1 MSTPPVQWYPGHIA
15 KAERKLTDQ
24 LKKVDVILE
33 VRDARIPF
41 ATHHPNVSKWIGVK
55 GRVLVMNRMD
65 MIPDEVRSQWFDWL
79 KEHDVAPQ
87 FTDGQSGR
95 GIKELAGAIK
105 QAGIAINRRR
115 RDRGMLP
122 RPIRCVMI
130 GFPNVGKSALIN
142 RLIGK
147 RVVESAR
154 KAGVTRSLRW
164 VRISDEVEL
173 LDAPGVLPNKLE
185 DQASAIKLAICD
197 DIGQAAYDHQRVGA
211 ALVDLIKDLNQEKA
225 LTNHYKI
232 NATDI
237 TGESFLEALGELK
250 YQGDKERAANLILND
265 FRIGK
270 LGSIAL
276 ELPPDPLAEGLS
288 VPNSEGAGLDT
299 LAQGSEEF
307 EDWEDLDDDL
317 EDEES

>member
-1 MSTPPVQWYPGHIA
+1 
-15 KAERKLTDQ
+15 
-24 LKKVDVILE
+24 
-33 VRDARIPF
+33 
-41 ATHHPNVSKWIGVK
+41 
-55 GRVLVMNRMD
+55 
-65 MIPDEVRSQWFDWL
+65 MIPDGARSLWFDWL
-79 KEHDVAPQ
+79 KEHDGIPQ
-87 FTDGQSGR
+87 FTDGHSGR

-105 QAGIAINRRR
+105 QAGIAVNRRR

-185 DQASAIKLAICD
+185 DQASAVKLAICD
-197 DIGQAAYDHQRVGA
+197 DIGQAAYDHQRVGS
-211 ALVDLIKDLNQEKA
+211 ALVDLLKKLNQERI
-225 LTNHYKI
+225 LTNQYNI
-232 NATDI
+232 NATEI
-237 TGESFLEALGELK
+237 TGESFLEALGALK

-276 ELPPDPLAEGLS
+276 ERPPEALPELEVLPNEELMIEDSIEKESDSSIEELS
-288 VPNSEGAGLDT
+288 ESEL
-299 LAQGSEEF
+299 
-307 EDWEDLDDDL
+307 L
-317 EDEES
+317 EI

>member
-33 VRDARIPF
+33 VRDARIPL

-65 MIPDEVRSQWFDWL
+65 MIPDEVRSQWFDWM

-87 FTDGQSGR
+87 FTDGHSGR

-185 DQASAIKLAICD
+185 DQASAVKLAMCD
-197 DIGQAAYDHQRVGA
+197 DIGQAAYDHQRVGS
-211 ALVDLIKDLNQEKA
+211 ALVDLIKNLNQEKK
-225 LTNHYKI
+225 LTDHYKI
-232 NATDI
+232 NATEI
-237 TGESFLEALGELK
+237 TGESFLEALGDLK

-270 LGSIAL
+270 LGAIAL
-276 ELPPDPLAEGLS
+276 ELPPEGPVES
-288 VPNSEGAGLDT
+288 PPAPNSGGAGLGDFGT
-299 LAQGSEEF
+299 GSEEL
-307 EDWEDLDDDL
+307 EDLDDLD
-317 EDEES
+317 DEES

>member
-15 KAERKLTDQ
+15 KAERLLTNQ

-33 VRDARIPF
+33 VRDSRIPM
-41 ATHHPNVSKWIGVK
+41 ATHHPNVNHWIGTK

-65 MIPDEVRSQWFDWL
+65 MIPDQARSLWQDWL
-79 KEHDVAPQ
+79 KEHDTMPQ
-87 FTDGQSGR
+87 FTDGHSGR
-95 GIKELAGAIK
+95 GLKELAGAIK

-115 RDRGMLP
+115 RDRGMLD

-142 RLIGK
+142 RLLGK

-185 DQASAIKLAICD
+185 DQKSAMKLAMCD
-197 DIGQAAYDHQRVGA
+197 DIGQAAYDHQRIASG
-211 ALVDLIKDLNQEKA
+211 LIDLLKDLQQERS
-225 LTNHYKI
+225 LTDRYEI
-232 NATDI
+232 NASDI
-237 TGESFLEALGELK
+237 TGETFLETLGDLK
-250 YQGDKERAANLILND
+250 LHGSKERAANLVLND

-270 LGSIAL
+270 LGTIAL
-276 ELPPDPLAEGLS
+276 ELPPI
-288 VPNSEGAGLDT
+288 
-299 LAQGSEEF
+299 
-307 EDWEDLDDDL
+307 
-317 EDEES
+317 

>member
-15 KAERKLTDQ
+15 KAERLLTNQ

-33 VRDARIPF
+33 VRDARIPL
-41 ATHHPNVSKWIGVK
+41 ATHHPNVDKWIGAK

-65 MIPDEVRSQWFDWL
+65 MIPDGARSLWFDWL
-79 KEHDVAPQ
+79 KEHDGIPQ
-87 FTDGQSGR
+87 FTDGHSGR

-105 QAGIAINRRR
+105 QAGIAVNRRR

-185 DQASAIKLAICD
+185 DQASAVKLAICD
-197 DIGQAAYDHQRVGA
+197 DIGQAAYDHQRVGS
-211 ALVDLIKDLNQEKA
+211 ALVDLLKKLSQERI
-225 LTNHYKI
+225 LTSQYKI
-232 NATDI
+232 NATEI
-237 TGESFLEALGELK
+237 TGESFLEALGALK

-276 ELPPDPLAEGLS
+276 EFPPEAPPELA
-288 VPNSEGAGLDT
+288 V
-299 LAQGSEEF
+299 LA
-307 EDWEDLDDDL
+307 
-317 EDEES
+317 DEEPIGESIEEESDSSIEELSESELLEI